1 MNGDPL
7 SSDSRAA
14 IAAARA
20 DNLGVFVSP
29 ITAWKLATLAAR
41 NRLRLAVSPDAWFD
55 ELLALPG
62 VRLAA
67 MPPSLLIASIS
78 LPGTP
83 PKDPAD
89 RIIAATARAFGY
101 AVVTRDRE
109 LTDYA
114 RAGHIRLIVC

>member
-7 SSDSRAA
+7 SSGSRGA
-14 IAAARA
+14 IAAAQT
-20 DNLGVFVSP
+20 DSLGVFVSP
-29 ITAWKLATLAAR
+29 ITAWELATLAMCG
-41 NRLRLAVSPDAWFD
+41 RLRLTMSPDVWFD
-55 ELLALPG
+55 RLLALPG

-67 MPPSLLIASIS
+67 MPPSLLIASVS

-114 RAGHIRLIVC
+114 RAGHIELIAC